1 MLKLKMNSMNWIFN
15 ANSLN
20 KKLNNEETQKISF
33 TQKRKFSGEVGE
45 NIIILEEKSRNWV
58 FTRYYE
64 IVGIDQEKIEDD
76 YNKITIAITLKD
88 IFKEDKLIE
97 DYSYSLLRVTDFK
110 NPSKHYN
117 KRVYNRIEDVEF
129 EAIVNDK
136 IYTNRTI
143 LGTILNALHPDHQ
156 KAFIEF
162 LASEEPILLTNKT
175 DVDKVLN
182 YLYKYVESNIIEPIK
197 YLKSSGELFSSIFGQ
212 EEFTN
217 LGFAEDIESMENVK
231 MVKPQIDL
239 IEQYVEFLPLF
250 SEPERDTTINTLFG
264 NNKFRT
270 LFRNSRL
277 PLNLN

>member
-1 MLKLKMNSMNWIFN
+1 MNWIFN

-212 EEFTN
+212 EEFIN

-250 SEPERDTTINTLFG
+250 SEPEMDTTINTLFG